1 MSEDANSQT
10 SSTKTKS
17 AHLSGLGYSAEMA
30 LINQP
35 DQAITRLTQVNG
47 IENEVTQKECCFVQ
61 PESDVSTPPGFG
73 NVLVFAQQG
82 VGGSGEMMDNLG
94 SKKSKAKGLHVDL
107 LVGSRV
113 TRSQMRKA
121 KTQATVKHSAVKKRG
136 DGIKNVKVKHCDRQ
150 SIESTES
157 MKKLAE
163 EALRVG
169 EMLGIKVIAIEL
181 MLLRALQVALRLRAK
196 IGATKAE

>member
-1 MSEDANSQT
+1 
-10 SSTKTKS
+10 
-17 AHLSGLGYSAEMA
+17 
-30 LINQP
+30 
-35 DQAITRLTQVNG
+35 
-47 IENEVTQKECCFVQ
+47 
-61 PESDVSTPPGFG
+61 
-73 NVLVFAQQG
+73 
-82 VGGSGEMMDNLG
+82 MMDNLG

-163 EALRVG
+163 EAFRVG
-169 EMLGIKVIAIEL
+169 EILGIKVISH
-181 MLLRALQVALRLRAK
+181 RANAVKGITDSIKAK
-196 IGATKAE
+196 SKK